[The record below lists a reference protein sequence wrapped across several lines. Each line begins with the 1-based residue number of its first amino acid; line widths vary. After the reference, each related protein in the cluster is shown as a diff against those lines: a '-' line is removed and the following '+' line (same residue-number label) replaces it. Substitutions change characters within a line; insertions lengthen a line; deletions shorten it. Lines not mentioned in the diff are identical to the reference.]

1 MHVKDVF
8 CVDMK
13 KTINRCNKK
22 ASKQVRNYK
31 EKVDNEGNT
40 QKMM

>member
-1 MHVKDVF
+1 MFLCKYE
-8 CVDMK
+8 

-31 EKVDNEGNT
+31 EKVDKEGNT
-40 QKMM
+40 QKMI